1 MIRYIVSMYKIVKEH
16 KLLETKTQPSKTM
29 GIGLGHKA
37 RHAFWRDHNDWQ
49 TEDGGM
55 WAWRLPETVAEDQA
69 KECACDLG
77 VKFRGHVSTVRGN
90 GLYMCWLYRCT

>member
-1 MIRYIVSMYKIVKEH
+1 MPFGEI
-16 KLLETKTQPSKTM
+16 TM
-29 GIGLGHKA
+29 TG
-37 RHAFWRDHNDWQ
+37 
-49 TEDGGM
+49 
-55 WAWRLPETVAEDQA
+55 RLRMEGFGPGDFLETVAEDRA